1 METKKTK
8 FFRIIDKAED
18 VCLVIMFAV
27 MVAAIFLQ
35 VVMRFIFNNSLPW
48 SEELGK
54 FMFVWISWLGIS
66 IGQRRNEHIKIT
78 LLIDRFSEKWQKILE
93 LIANVLLFMIL
104 AVTLYYAVELVGF
117 QSRVSYAGIKIST
130 SWGYPSLVL
139 GCSFMALRLIGG
151 SVRNIKAL
159 RNGDLGES
167 SAGAD
172 GPESSG
178 RSDGAGGSKE
188 RRED

>member
-1 METKKTK
+1 
-8 FFRIIDKAED
+8 
-18 VCLVIMFAV
+18 
-27 MVAAIFLQ
+27 
-35 VVMRFIFNNSLPW
+35 
-48 SEELGK
+48 
-54 FMFVWISWLGIS
+54 
-66 IGQRRNEHIKIT
+66 
-78 LLIDRFSEKWQKILE
+78 
-93 LIANVLLFMIL
+93 
-104 AVTLYYAVELVGF
+104 
-117 QSRVSYAGIKIST
+117 
-130 SWGYPSLVL
+130 
-139 GCSFMALRLIGG
+139 MALRLIGG